1 MTDINDEYCN
11 LKKSFKQHDEDSEF
25 IQIDLT
31 CQLTKIMHNKD
42 KTGFHL
48 DSKYIEHDDN
58 TTILHIQWS
67 TIKTEEL
74 R

>member
-1 MTDINDEYCN
+1 MTDISEEYCN
-11 LKKSFKQHDEDSEF
+11 LEIEFDQETDDGDFIEIELYCQIKKEH
-25 IQIDLT
+25 
-31 CQLTKIMHNKD
+31 HKD
-42 KTGFHL
+42 FHL
-48 DSKYIEHDDN
+48 DSKHIEHEDN